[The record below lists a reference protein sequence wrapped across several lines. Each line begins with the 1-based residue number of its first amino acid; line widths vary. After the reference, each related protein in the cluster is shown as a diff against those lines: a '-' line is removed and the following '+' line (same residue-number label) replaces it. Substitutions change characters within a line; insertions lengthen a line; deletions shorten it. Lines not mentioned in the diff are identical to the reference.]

1 MRNKGTLTNID
12 NSDPANY
19 PDGRIKNNTGAGN
32 GTPVNEFVYGDLH
45 EAKDKLMRLYGI
57 AYNGLPDNETN
68 GYQLI
73 DAMIALA
80 SKNDF
85 LLNLTD
91 ISGVISVPLKLGKL
105 KDNEAF
111 ITKATFDKGAQTS
124 IKGSD
129 GVTKTVTFI
138 GSFKTNEYVRMVNTS
153 SSVILV
159 RLVDSF
165 NVDAVVNE
173 LLYLKKATQ
182 TQENAGTSEL
192 VATTPL
198 TNKTVFT
205 SRVQEAT
212 YLATAVRN
220 GTYPK
225 EHFAIVENIGV
236 SATRNVGG
244 FSGFDSG
251 GGSIGSTYPVFGDV
265 TTATVLGTSGGG
277 SRIRVDLSNTM
288 DSANYFVRVHLK
300 SESTSPENDRGL
312 FTPTTRNYT
321 TTSFEFQVQEADGLA
336 QNLKI
341 TFEVVQL

>member
-12 NSDPANY
+12 NSDPSNY
-19 PDGRIKNNTGAGN
+19 PNGRIKNNTGAGN

-57 AYNGLPDNETN
+57 SYNGLPDNETN

-73 DAMIALA
+73 DALIALA
-80 SKNDF
+80 SKNDY

-91 ISGVISVPLKLGKL
+91 VSGVISVPLKLGKL
-105 KDNEAF
+105 KDNETF
-111 ITKATFDKGAQTS
+111 ITKATFDKSTQTS

-129 GVTKTVTFI
+129 NVTKTVSFI
-138 GSFKTNEYVRMVNTS
+138 GDFKTNEYVRMINTS
-153 SSVILV
+153 SSVVLV

-165 NVDAVVNE
+165 NIDDVVSE

-182 TQENAGTSEL
+182 TQENTGTSDA

-205 SRVQEAT
+205 SRVKEAT
-212 YLATAVRN
+212 YLATALQN

-225 EHFAIVENIGV
+225 EHFSIVENLGA
-236 SATRNVGG
+236 SATKNIGG
-244 FSGFDSG
+244 FSGLGIG
-251 GGSIGSTYPVFGDV
+251 GGSIGTTYPVFGDI
-265 TTATVLGTSGGG
+265 TSATVLGSGGG
-277 SRIRVDLSNTM
+277 ASRIRINIDNAM
-288 DSANYFVRVHLK
+288 DDANYFVRVHLK
-300 SESTSPENDRGL
+300 SEAADPTDDRSIL
-312 FTPTTRNYT
+312 APTTRNYT
-321 TTSFEFQVQEADGLA
+321 TNSFEFQIAEISGV
-336 QNLKI
+336 QNLRI